1 MHYAKRSFPF
11 LIGGYVDPITSRQ
24 PGTHSLWRILGINVA
39 LLVVLGGLFLAGQW
53 FDVREQEMQR
63 LEALDTQLH
72 ISTEQ
77 LVADVAREMM
87 VLERV
92 LHEETPRQW
101 RGSLES
107 ALGRHP
113 ALVSL
118 TMVPFADY
126 RGSSLNQIGVGRS
139 CKWQL
144 SQAEAQS
151 LPGRSNL
158 LFGSALPLGSGQPG
172 LPFYRHMQLED
183 KAWLL
188 IGCLDFSESRS
199 LLANPGA
206 DDGQRLRLF
215 STNGLLL
222 FSSPQEHALG
232 VTGKLPLP
240 TLANMGK
247 YISERGVRRYHVDGF
262 DGRPRMAAGSFIA
275 PLKLFSVVSQPVS
288 SLWWVWWQRI
298 WFGLLLG
305 GIFLVVLGVMIARAE
320 RQRSER
326 HDELEGEL
334 ESMAARSRTL
344 VTLMDNLPGVVYRI
358 EVNTGT
364 LTFIS
369 SGAAELFG
377 RSAESLVGAGITLN
391 ELIHPEDRPSVASA
405 RHWAMCA
412 QMRHEQVFR
421 IVADHERWVL
431 DRSVMIEGEEGVRY
445 WEGLLLDISAHKESE
460 RQLDYLARHDALTGL
475 YNRKA
480 FMAAADERV
489 AIGGVM
495 IYADID
501 RFSTVNDGLGHEAGD
516 QLLVSIGERL
526 RRILP
531 PGGLVAR
538 LGADEFGL
546 YFPQVGEQA
555 EQIVADVQQK
565 LERPFTILGRPLIIS
580 LTAGYS
586 LAEAD
591 GDAQA
596 LMLNADVALY
606 HAKSRGDHALR
617 WESSLDKHVASRM
630 TLEQDLRQ
638 ALERQQ
644 LFLHYQPQLNA
655 AGELLGVEA
664 LLRWQHPE
672 LGMISPAQFI
682 PLAEETG
689 LIFRLGRFVLEEAC
703 AQMVRWQESGL
714 YMPRMA
720 VNLSA
725 RQLTSG
731 YEHEVISV
739 LESQNLAPT
748 RLEVEVTET
757 LLIQDMEGG
766 LSVLRAL
773 RELGVR
779 VALDDFGQGYSSL
792 SYLSSLP
799 LDVLKVDRSFVMK
812 MDALAEDASEQGRG
826 GQVASEQGAN
836 EQAIQL
842 VGAIISLGHS
852 MGHEI
857 VAEGVETQAQ
867 FEGLKRLRC
876 DSYQGYL
883 LARPMT
889 ATAIVERYGPGN

>member
-1 MHYAKRSFPF
+1 M
-11 LIGGYVDPITSRQ
+11 DPTTRRDG
-24 PGTHSLWRILGINVA
+24 GTHSLWRIFGINAA
-39 LLVVLGGLFLAGQW
+39 LLVVLGGLYLASQW
-53 FDVREQEMQR
+53 FDVREQEMRR
-63 LEALDTQLH
+63 LETLDTQLH

-77 LVADVAREMM
+77 LISDVAREML

-92 LHEETPRQW
+92 LSGETDEQW
-101 RGSLES
+101 RGSLDS

-118 TMVPFADY
+118 MVVPFADY
-126 RGSSLNQIGVGRS
+126 RGSSLHQIGVGRS
-139 CKWQL
+139 CSWQL
-144 SQAEAQS
+144 SQAEAQA
-151 LPGRSNL
+151 LPGRSSL
-158 LFGSALPLGSGQPG
+158 LFGSALPLASGQPG
-172 LPFYRHMQLED
+172 IPFYRHMKID
-183 KAWLL
+183 GMSWL
-188 IGCLDFSESRS
+188 IVGCLDFAESRS

-206 DDGQRLRLF
+206 DHGQRLRLF

-232 VTGKLPLP
+232 VAGKLPLSS
-240 TLANMGK
+240 LANMGK
-247 YISERGVRRYHVDGF
+247 YISERGVRRYHVPGF
-262 DGRPRMAAGSFIA
+262 DGQARMAAGSYIA

-288 SLWWVWWQRI
+288 TLWWFWWQRT

-305 GIFLVVLGVMIARAE
+305 GIFLMVLLVVVVRAE

-326 HDELEGEL
+326 DDELEGAL
-334 ESMAARSRTL
+334 ESMTARSRTL

-358 EVNTGT
+358 EVNTGV

-369 SGAAELFG
+369 SGAAEIFG
-377 RSAESLVGAGITLN
+377 RSAESLVGAGVTLS
-391 ELIHPEDRPSVASA
+391 ELIHQDDRQAVSTA

-412 QMRHEQVFR
+412 QMRQEQVFR
-421 IVADHERWVL
+421 IIADHERWVL
-431 DRSVMIEGEEGVRY
+431 ERSVMIEGDDGVRY

-460 RQLDYLARHDALTGL
+460 RQLDFLARHDALTGL
-475 YNRKA
+475 HNRKA
-480 FMAAADERV
+480 FMAAASENV
-489 AIGGVM
+489 AVGGLM

-516 QLLVSIGERL
+516 QLLVSMGERL
-526 RRILP
+526 RRLLP

-546 YFPQVGEQA
+546 YFPHGNEHPA
-555 EQIVADVQQK
+555 QIVEDIQQK
-565 LERPFTILGRPLIIS
+565 IERPFTILGRPLIIS
-580 LTAGYS
+580 LTAGYA
-586 LAEAD
+586 LAEAG

-606 HAKSRGDHALR
+606 HAKSRGDHALC

-638 ALERQQ
+638 AIDRDQ
-644 LFLHYQPQLNA
+644 LYLHYQPQLNA
-655 AGELLGVEA
+655 EGELLGVEA

-703 AQMVRWQESGL
+703 AQMVRWEDAGL
-714 YMPRMA
+714 HMPRMA

-766 LSVLRAL
+766 LAVLNAL

-812 MDALAEDASEQGRG
+812 MDAVVEAGSDSRCP
-826 GQVASEQGAN
+826 N
-836 EQAIQL
+836 HQATQL
-842 VGAIISLGHS
+842 LGAIISLGHS
-852 MGHEI
+852 LGHEI
-857 VAEGVETQAQ
+857 VAEGVETEAQ
-867 FEGLKRLRC
+867 LEGLKRLGC
-876 DSYQGYL
+876 DSYQGFL
-883 LARPMT
+883 LARPMS
-889 ATAIVERYGPGN
+889 AEAIVERYATPN

>member
-1 MHYAKRSFPF
+1 M
-11 LIGGYVDPITSRQ
+11 DPISPRDG
-24 PGTHSLWRILGINVA
+24 GTHSLWRIFGINAA
-39 LLVVLGGLFLAGQW
+39 LLVVLGGLYLASQW
-53 FDVREQEMQR
+53 FDVREQEMRR

-77 LVADVAREMM
+77 LISDVAREMM

-92 LHEETPRQW
+92 LRGESDDQW

-113 ALVSL
+113 SLVSL
-118 TMVPFADY
+118 IAVPFADY
-126 RGSSLNQIGVGRS
+126 RGSSLRQIGVGRS
-139 CKWQL
+139 CSWQL
-144 SQAEAQS
+144 SQSEAQA
-151 LPGRSNL
+151 LPGRSSL
-158 LFGSALPLGSGQPG
+158 LFGSALPLASGQPG
-172 LPFYRHMQLED
+172 LPFYRYMDVEGMP
-183 KAWLL
+183 WLI

-199 LLANPGA
+199 LLANPGS
-206 DDGQRLRLF
+206 DEGQRLRLF

-232 VTGKLPLP
+232 ITGKLPLSS
-240 TLANMGK
+240 LASMGK
-247 YISERGVRRYHVDGF
+247 YISERGVRRYHVPGF
-262 DGRPRMAAGSFIA
+262 DGRPRMAAGSYIA

-288 SLWWVWWQRI
+288 TLWWYWWQRT

-305 GIFLVVLGVMIARAE
+305 GIFLVVLVVVVARAE
-320 RQRSER
+320 RQRGER
-326 HDELEGEL
+326 HDELEGAL
-334 ESMAARSRTL
+334 ESMTARSRTL
-344 VTLMDNLPGVVYRI
+344 ITLMDNLPGVVYRI
-358 EVNTGT
+358 EVNTGV

-377 RSAESLVGAGITLN
+377 RSAESLVGAGVTLS
-391 ELIHPEDRPSVASA
+391 ELIHQEDRQAVSTA

-421 IVADHERWVL
+421 IIADHERWVL
-431 DRSVMIEGEEGVRY
+431 ERSVMIEGEDGVRY

-460 RQLDYLARHDALTGL
+460 RQLDFLARHDALTGL
-475 YNRKA
+475 HNRKA
-480 FMAAADERV
+480 FMAAADENV
-489 AIGGVM
+489 AVGGLM

-516 QLLVSIGERL
+516 QLLVSMGERL
-526 RRILP
+526 RRLLP

-546 YFPQVGEQA
+546 YLPHGNEHPAQVVE
-555 EQIVADVQQK
+555 ELQQK
-565 LERPFTILGRPLIIS
+565 IERPFTILGRPLIIS
-580 LTAGYS
+580 LTAGYA
-586 LAEAD
+586 LAESG

-606 HAKSRGDHALR
+606 HAKSRGDHALC

-638 ALERQQ
+638 AIDRDQ
-644 LFLHYQPQLNA
+644 LYLHYQPQLNA
-655 AGELLGVEA
+655 EGELLGVEA

-703 AQMVRWQESGL
+703 AQMVRWQEVGL
-714 YMPRMA
+714 HMPRMA

-739 LESQNLAPT
+739 LESQNLSPT

-766 LSVLRAL
+766 LAVLNAL

-812 MDALAEDASEQGRG
+812 MDALAIVDSGNRCP
-826 GQVASEQGAN
+826 N
-836 EQAIQL
+836 HQATQL
-842 VGAIISLGHS
+842 IGAIISLGHS
-852 MGHEI
+852 LGHEI
-857 VAEGVETQAQ
+857 VAEGVETEAQ
-867 FEGLKRLRC
+867 FEGLKQLGC
-876 DSYQGYL
+876 DSYQGFL
-883 LARPMT
+883 LARPMS
-889 ATAIVERYGPGN
+889 ADAIVERFMTVS

>member
-1 MHYAKRSFPF
+1 M
-11 LIGGYVDPITSRQ
+11 DPTSSHVN
-24 PGTHSLWRILGINVA
+24 GTHSLWRIFGLNAA
-39 LLVVLGGLFLAGQW
+39 LMVVLGGLFLASQW
-53 FDVREQEMQR
+53 FDVREQEMRR
-63 LEALDTQLH
+63 LELLDTQLH

-77 LVADVAREMM
+77 LIANVSREMM

-92 LHEETPRQW
+92 LSSEGKEQW
-101 RGSLES
+101 RGSLDS

-113 ALVSL
+113 SLVSL
-118 TMVPFADY
+118 MVVPFADY
-126 RGSSLNQIGVGRS
+126 RGSSLRQIGVGRS
-139 CKWQL
+139 CSWQL
-144 SQAEAQS
+144 TQPEAQA
-151 LPGRSNL
+151 LPGRSSL
-158 LFGSALPLGSGQPG
+158 LFGSALPLASGQPG
-172 LPFYRHMQLED
+172 LPFYRHMDIEGMS
-183 KAWLL
+183 WLL

-199 LLANPGA
+199 LLANPNS

-232 VTGKLPLP
+232 VTGKLPLSSM
-240 TLANMGK
+240 ANMGK
-247 YISERGVRRYHVDGF
+247 YISERGVRRYHVPGF
-262 DGRPRMAAGSFIA
+262 DGQPRMAAGSYIA
-275 PLKLFSVVSQPVS
+275 PLKLFSVVSQPLS
-288 SLWWVWWQRI
+288 SLWWLWWNRI
-298 WFGLLLG
+298 WFGMLLG
-305 GIFLVVLGVMIARAE
+305 GIFLVVLVVMVARAE
-320 RQRSER
+320 RKRAER
-326 HDELEGEL
+326 HDELEGAL
-334 ESMAARSRTL
+334 ESMTARSRTL

-358 EVNTGT
+358 EVNTGV

-369 SGAAELFG
+369 NGSAELFG
-377 RSAESLVGAGITLN
+377 RSAESLVGAGITLT
-391 ELIHPEDRPSVASA
+391 ELIHQEDRQSVSAA

-421 IVADHERWVL
+421 IIADHERWVL
-431 DRSVMIEGEEGVRY
+431 DRSVMIEGEDGVRY

-460 RQLDYLARHDALTGL
+460 RQLDFLARHDALTGL

-489 AIGGVM
+489 AAGGLM

-516 QLLVSIGERL
+516 QLLVAVGERL
-526 RRILP
+526 RRLLP

-546 YFPQVGEQA
+546 YLPHGNDDPAQVVE
-555 EQIVADVQQK
+555 EIQQK
-565 LERPFTILGRPLIIS
+565 VERPFTILGRPLIIS
-580 LTAGYS
+580 LTAGYVLS
-586 LAEAD
+586 ETN

-638 ALERQQ
+638 AIGSEQ
-644 LFLHYQPQLNA
+644 LYLHYQPQLDSH
-655 AGELLGVEA
+655 GELQGVEA

-703 AQMVRWQESGL
+703 AQMVRWQDAGL
-714 YMPRMA
+714 HMPRMA

-731 YEHEVISV
+731 YENEVFGV
-739 LESQNLAPT
+739 LESQKLSPT

-766 LSVLRAL
+766 LAVLGAL

-812 MDALAEDASEQGRG
+812 MDAVAGSDG
-826 GQVASEQGAN
+826 GIRCPNQ
-836 EQAIQL
+836 QAIQL
-842 VGAIISLGHS
+842 VGAVISLGHS
-852 MGHEI
+852 LGHEI
-857 VAEGVETQAQ
+857 VAEGVETDMQ
-867 FEGLKRLRC
+867 FEELKQLGC
-876 DSYQGYL
+876 DTYQGYL
-883 LARPMT
+883 LARPMS
-889 ATAIVERYGPGN
+889 AEAILERFSVNA